1 MFNFDILDD
10 LNNDPVIENVKLDLD
25 QIKLNVPSFTNE
37 KLCDMIIADRYLGFR
52 QKIAPICMEELAIRR
67 AGGDNFKFEEYIE
80 VEYKKLPKLDFT
92 IPDIKT
98 ALSNAI
104 GKKI

>member
-10 LNNDPVIENVKLDLD
+10 LENEPIEDVKLDLD
-25 QIKLNVPSFTNE
+25 QIKLNVPKYDNF
-37 KLCDMIIADRYLGFR
+37 KLCDMIIVDRYLGFQ

-67 AGGDNFKFEEYIE
+67 ANGDDFQFEEYIE
-80 VEYKKLPKLDFT
+80 KEYKKLPVLDFK

-98 ALSNAI
+98 ALTAAI
-104 GKKI
+104 GKKF